1 MRGKCCHDLGHTLK
15 TQKQHISAAGYFLGV
30 YSGSGT
36 ILDALEYEQ
45 GIIHHLKAVDKVRL
59 KEVKQL
65 ALNQTSK
72 KQK

>member
-1 MRGKCCHDLGHTLK
+1 MRSKSCHDLGHTLK
-15 TQKQHISAAGYFLGV
+15 TQKQHISAAGYLLGV

-36 ILDALEYEQ
+36 IFDALEYKQ
-45 GIIHHLKAVDKVRL
+45 KVIPHLKVRL